1 MTTAANLDSSS
12 WMIIAQ
18 TWQEISTIPIT
29 QPDSAM
35 ERLWSGLRALM
46 DFDACYVVLAQ
57 RTARTRRA
65 YKRGYVNG
73 WLFAEFFF
81 GPGDWAPVYEAGF
94 ADDWHERIAEDPWLL
109 RLTEGAG
116 SHRTLLR
123 EDFFSGD
130 EWQEYLRTSQSSLI
144 GTTER
149 LNSVYT
155 IDDDAEVYLGFLRR
169 GAQRFAERDRAASH
183 VLHLGLGPLW
193 RRLAMSYG
201 LLTTQDVFSPRE
213 RETLLLLLA
222 GLSEAA
228 IAEHMELTRG
238 TVHQYVVSVFRSMEV
253 NSRAELM
260 ARWMGM

>member
-1 MTTAANLDSSS
+1 MDISTDLDASTWMT
-12 WMIIAQ
+12 IAR
-18 TWQEISTIPIT
+18 TWQALSEVPPAE
-29 QPDSAM
+29 PDTAL
-35 ERLWSGLRALM
+35 ERLWSGLQSLVE
-46 DFDACYVVLAQ
+46 FDACYVVLAQ
-57 RTARTRRA
+57 RTQRTRRA
-65 YKRGYVNG
+65 YLRGYVNG
-73 WLFAEFFF
+73 WLFAEFFY
-81 GPGDWAPVYEAGF
+81 GPGDWEPVYQEGF
-94 ADDWHERIAEDPWLL
+94 ADDWHERLAEDPWLV

-123 EDFFSGD
+123 EDFFSD
-130 EWQEYLRTSQSSLI
+130 EEWQEYLRTSQSSLI

-149 LNSVYT
+149 LNSVYS

-169 GAQRFAERDRAASH
+169 GAQRFDERDRAASH

-193 RRLAMSYG
+193 RRLSMSYG
-201 LLTTQDVFSPRE
+201 LLAFQNVLSPRG

-222 GLSEAA
+222 GLSEPE

-238 TVHQYVVSVFRSMEV
+238 TIHQYVVNVFRSMNV